1 MKSLN
6 INDLKNMR
14 IDYSNV
20 VNHTLDVS
28 SNSILSINN
37 GNKEKLNNYINL
49 SLEKKPQLVITSNN
63 CEINNEKVLRFEN
76 YEIVF

>member
-37 GNKEKLNNYINL
+37 GNKEKLNNYIN
-49 SLEKKPQLVITSNN
+49 SVIRSGDKTIFITIYNN
-63 CEINNEKVLRFEN
+63 QNQKRSIGIKIE
-76 YEIVF
+76 

>member
-49 SLEKKPQLVITSNN
+49 SLKKKPQLVITSNN
-63 CEINNEKVLRFEN
+63 C
-76 YEIVF
+76 

>member
-49 SLEKKPQLVITSNN
+49 SLEKNHN
-63 CEINNEKVLRFEN
+63 
-76 YEIVF
+76 

>member
-37 GNKEKLNNYINL
+37 WNKEKQFY
-49 SLEKKPQLVITSNN
+49 EKPSAKRKKAKAASKARQKKLL
-63 CEINNEKVLRFEN
+63 KKRFE
-76 YEIVF
+76 EFGF

>member
-37 GNKEKLNNYINL
+37 GNKEKLKNYINL
-49 SLEKKPQLVITSNN
+49 SIENKPQLVITSNN
-63 CEINNEKVLRFEN
+63 C
-76 YEIVF
+76 